1 MDSTVLTELIELNED
16 KMKEHND
23 LIKECKQELKEV
35 RIRISRITSELNG
48 ELSEEKQ
55 LETRLN
61 RLSLQKSFLSG
72 LVEGLEKR
80 VEGI

>member
-16 KMKEHND
+16 KLQEHND

-55 LETRLN
+55 LESRLN

>member
-1 MDSTVLTELIELNED
+1 MDEILKLNENRLA
-16 KMKEHND
+16 EHTD

-55 LETRLN
+55 LETRLGK
-61 RLSLQKSFLSG
+61 LSLQKSFLSG
-72 LVEGLEKR
+72 LIEGLQKLM
-80 VEGI
+80 EGV

>member
-1 MDSTVLTELIELNED
+1 MDEVLKLNENRLA
-16 KMKEHND
+16 EHTD

-55 LETRLN
+55 LETRLGK
-61 RLSLQKSFLSG
+61 LSLQKSFLSG
-72 LVEGLEKR
+72 LIEGLQKLM
-80 VEGI
+80 EGV

>member
-16 KMKEHND
+16 KLQEHND

-55 LETRLN
+55 LESRLN

-72 LVEGLEKR
+72 LIEGLEKR
-80 VEGI
+80 VEGN

>member
-1 MDSTVLTELIELNED
+1 MDDLIQINENRLA
-16 KMKEHND
+16 EHTD

-55 LETRLN
+55 LETRLGK
-61 RLSLQKSFLSG
+61 LSLQKSFLSG
-72 LVEGLEKR
+72 LIEGLQKLM
-80 VEGI
+80 EGV

>member
-1 MDSTVLTELIELNED
+1 MDNLTELIELNED

-55 LETRLN
+55 LEARLN

-80 VEGI
+80 VEGN

>member
-1 MDSTVLTELIELNED
+1 MDEILKLNENRLA
-16 KMKEHND
+16 EHTD

-61 RLSLQKSFLSG
+61 RLTLQKSFLSG
-72 LVEGLEKR
+72 LI
-80 VEGI
+80 EGIQKYMEGI

>member
-16 KMKEHND
+16 KLQEHND

-55 LETRLN
+55 LESRLN

-80 VEGI
+80 VEL

>member
-1 MDSTVLTELIELNED
+1 MDELIQLNESRLA
-16 KMKEHND
+16 EHTD

-55 LETRLN
+55 LETRLGK
-61 RLSLQKSFLSG
+61 LSLQKSFLSG
-72 LVEGLEKR
+72 LIEGLQKLM
-80 VEGI
+80 EGV

>member
-1 MDSTVLTELIELNED
+1 MVELIQINESRLA
-16 KMKEHND
+16 EHTD

-55 LETRLN
+55 LETRLGK
-61 RLSLQKSFLSG
+61 LSLQKSFLSG
-72 LVEGLEKR
+72 LIEGLQKLM
-80 VEGI
+80 EGV

>member
-1 MDSTVLTELIELNED
+1 MDSTVLTKLIELNED

-55 LETRLN
+55 LESRLN

-72 LVEGLEKR
+72 LIEGLEKR
-80 VEGI
+80 VEGN

>member
-1 MDSTVLTELIELNED
+1 MDNLTELIELNED
-16 KMKEHND
+16 KLQEHND

-35 RIRISRITSELNG
+35 RIRISRVTSELNG

-55 LETRLN
+55 LESRLS

-80 VEGI
+80 VEL

>member
-16 KMKEHND
+16 KLQEHND

-55 LETRLN
+55 LESRLN

-80 VEGI
+80 VEGN

>member
-1 MDSTVLTELIELNED
+1 MDNLTELIELNED

-55 LETRLN
+55 LES
-61 RLSLQKSFLSG
+61 RLSRLILQKSFLSG

-80 VEGI
+80 VEL

>member
-1 MDSTVLTELIELNED
+1 MDELIKLNEAKLD
-16 KMKEHND
+16 EHTD

-61 RLSLQKSFLSG
+61 RLTLQKSFLSG
-72 LVEGLEKR
+72 LI
-80 VEGI
+80 EGIQKYMEGV

>member
-1 MDSTVLTELIELNED
+1 MDEIIKLNENRLA
-16 KMKEHND
+16 EHTD

-55 LETRLN
+55 LETRLGK
-61 RLSLQKSFLSG
+61 LSLQKSFLSG
-72 LVEGLEKR
+72 LIEGLQKLM
-80 VEGI
+80 EGV

>member
-1 MDSTVLTELIELNED
+1 MDELVKLNENRLA
-16 KMKEHND
+16 EHTD

-55 LETRLN
+55 LETRLGK
-61 RLSLQKSFLSG
+61 LSLQKSFLSG
-72 LVEGLEKR
+72 LIEGLQKLM
-80 VEGI
+80 EGG

>member
-1 MDSTVLTELIELNED
+1 MDEIVKLNENRLA
-16 KMKEHND
+16 EHTD

-55 LETRLN
+55 LETRLGK
-61 RLSLQKSFLSG
+61 LSLQKSFLSG
-72 LVEGLEKR
+72 LIEGLQKLM
-80 VEGI
+80 EGV

>member
-1 MDSTVLTELIELNED
+1 MDNLTELIELNED
-16 KMKEHND
+16 KLQEHND

-55 LETRLN
+55 LESRLS

-80 VEGI
+80 VEL

>member
-35 RIRISRITSELNG
+35 RIRISRITTELNG

-55 LETRLN
+55 LESRLN

-80 VEGI
+80 VDN

>member
-1 MDSTVLTELIELNED
+1 MDDLIQLNENRLA
-16 KMKEHND
+16 EHTD

-55 LETRLN
+55 LETRLGK
-61 RLSLQKSFLSG
+61 LSLQKSFLSG
-72 LVEGLEKR
+72 LIEGLQKLM
-80 VEGI
+80 EGI

>member
-1 MDSTVLTELIELNED
+1 MDELIQLNENRLA
-16 KMKEHND
+16 EHTD

-55 LETRLN
+55 LETRLGK
-61 RLSLQKSFLSG
+61 LSLQKSFLSG
-72 LVEGLEKR
+72 LIEGLQKLM
-80 VEGI
+80 EGV

>member
-1 MDSTVLTELIELNED
+1 MDEVLKLNENRLA
-16 KMKEHND
+16 EHTD

-55 LETRLN
+55 LETRLGK
-61 RLSLQKSFLSG
+61 LSLQKSFLSG
-72 LVEGLEKR
+72 LI
-80 VEGI
+80 EGIQKLRELI

>member
-1 MDSTVLTELIELNED
+1 MDELIQLNESRLA
-16 KMKEHND
+16 EHTD

-55 LETRLN
+55 LETRLGK
-61 RLSLQKSFLSG
+61 LSLQKSFLSG
-72 LVEGLEKR
+72 LIEGLQKLM
-80 VEGI
+80 EGN

>member
-1 MDSTVLTELIELNED
+1 MDELIQLNENRLA
-16 KMKEHND
+16 EHTD

-55 LETRLN
+55 LETRLGK
-61 RLSLQKSFLSG
+61 LSLQKSFLSG
-72 LVEGLEKR
+72 LIEGLQKLMGG
-80 VEGI
+80 V